1 MDWDQIRVFQ
11 CVAEEGSL
19 TRAGE
24 TLRMSQS
31 KVSRQIKALEQSLG
45 ATLFHRHARGLI
57 PTEQGEVLLEAARAM
72 SKGLAYASA
81 RIRDAKDEAVGN
93 LRITTTMGF
102 GMMWLT
108 PRLHRLYAK
117 RPGLSI
123 ELMLEERILDLAMRE
138 ADVAIRVK
146 EPSQADL
153 IRKRLMTVDMRLY
166 ACAGYLERTPAP
178 ESMEGL
184 RGHRLIRQNP
194 KAPQSTP
201 SVQILEMLE
210 GVGVASMLTV
220 NSYFAVLQCVL
231 RNLGIGVLPNYLS
244 VDFPE
249 LVPVLPEIR
258 SPEIPVYLA
267 YPTELRGSGRV
278 AAFREFVEREIAE
291 SGLGE
296 AAD

>member
-1 MDWDQIRVFQ
+1 MDWDRIRVFH

-45 ATLFHRHARGLI
+45 ATLFHRHARGL
-57 PTEQGEVLLEAARAM
+57 L
-72 SKGLAYASA
+72 
-81 RIRDAKDEAVGN
+81 
-93 LRITTTMGF
+93 
-102 GMMWLT
+102 
-108 PRLHRLYAK
+108 
-117 RPGLSI
+117 LSI

-138 ADVAIRVK
+138 ADVAIRMM

-166 ACAGYLERTPAP
+166 ACAGYLERAPAP

-184 RGHRLIRQNP
+184 RGHRLIRQSP
-194 KAPQSTP
+194 KAPQTTASA
-201 SVQILEMLE
+201 QILDMLE
-210 GVGVASMLTV
+210 GVGFSSMLTV
-220 NSYFAVLQCVL
+220 NSYFAVLQGVL
-231 RNLGIGVLPNYLS
+231 RNLGIGVLPNYLT

-249 LVPVLPEIR
+249 LMPVLPEIR
-258 SPEIPVYLA
+258 SPDISIFLA

-278 AAFREFVEREIAE
+278 AVFREFVEREIAE
-291 SGLGE
+291 AGLCE
-296 AAD
+296 KAD